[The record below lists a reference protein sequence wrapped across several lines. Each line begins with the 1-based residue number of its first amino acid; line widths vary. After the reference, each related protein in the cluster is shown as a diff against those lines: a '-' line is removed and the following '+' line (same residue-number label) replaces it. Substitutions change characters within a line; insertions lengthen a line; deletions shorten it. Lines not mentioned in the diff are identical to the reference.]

1 MKNVAILTT
10 VANFDLYYKTN
21 PMFDCKYDR
30 YVIDGKDGMHGIH
43 SLLYMMKKFKN
54 LNYDYIIMADEDFIL
69 KSNKTVVDLIAEM
82 KKKKITIAGVRDG
95 GVIHH
100 RNYNPFCINTF
111 FSIINL
117 KRVKEIWNK
126 KEVLQNQKI
135 GINEFMLEVVLPFEF
150 NEKSLY
156 EPYYC
161 FYLWLLR
168 KGEKIKYLTS
178 KSLNINNDQITNVVL
193 DDNSNIIGFHSWY
206 ARSYGI
212 HKLHTD
218 RINVLLDGLKHNETV
233 KFVLWQNAT
242 FKYIQ
247 YWVKFLKKVKIK
259 IK

>member
-1 MKNVAILTT
+1 MRNVAMLTT
-10 VANFDLYYKTN
+10 VANFDLYRKTN

-69 KSNKTVVDLIAEM
+69 KSNKAVVDLITEM
-82 KKKKITIAGVRDG
+82 EKKKITIAGVRDG
-95 GVIHH
+95 GVISH
-100 RNYNPFCINTF
+100 RNFNPFCINTF

-135 GINEFMLEVVLPFEF
+135 GINEFTLDVVLPFECD
-150 NEKSLY
+150 ERSLY

-178 KSLNINNDQITNVVL
+178 RSLDTNNDHITNVVL
-193 DDNSNIIGFHSWY
+193 DDSSNIIGFHSWY

-218 RINVLLDGLKHNETV
+218 RINVLLDGFKKKETV
-233 KFVLWQNAT
+233 QFVLWHNAT

-247 YWVKFLKKVKIK
+247 YWIKFLKKLKIK